1 MLIGRCAAAERIR
14 ILPADLSDEE
24 QRGHAAVPGRVDIL
38 INNAATIALLG
49 VTAAIPA
56 AELRRAFEVNVVATA
71 ALTAAVLPGMPGT
84 YRPGRIQGAT
94 CASELMR

>member
-1 MLIGRCAAAERIR
+1 MLIGQCAAAERIR

-24 QRGHAAVPGRVDIL
+24 QRGHAAVPCRVDIL

-56 AELRRAFEVNVVATA
+56 AELRRAFEVNVATA
-71 ALTAAVLPGMPGT
+71 ALTAAVLPGMAWAGASSSSARRAAGT
-84 YRPGRIQGAT
+84 GSDR
-94 CASELMR
+94 